1 MDPIT
6 CLGRGGASF
15 GGLEASSLYCRR
27 CGQAQPVRR
36 KLLLVLPQG
45 EKYAYYCAVCGDE
58 VGFKMEQGQTP
69 PPWSIR

>member
-1 MDPIT
+1 MDPT
-6 CLGRGGASF
+6 TRPGQGGASF

-45 EKYAYYCAVCGDE
+45 EKFAYYCRVCGDE
-58 VGFKMEQGQTP
+58 VGSKMEQGQTP
-69 PPWSIR
+69 PSWVIR